1 MDGLPWLHATVTG
14 SLWASIA
21 KAMQRSCADKLRL
34 LACLK
39 MWGRSV
45 SAMLGLI
52 EAGALAEDD
61 SVLVAIDRR
70 KDSLPLLPGYL
81 VGDA

>member
-14 SLWASIA
+14 FLWASIA

-39 MWGRSV
+39 VWGRSV

-61 SVLVAIDRR
+61 SVLVAIDCLEN
-70 KDSLPLLPGYL
+70 SLPLLPGYL

>member
-1 MDGLPWLHATVTG
+1 MDGLLWLHATATG
-14 SLWASIA
+14 FLWASIA
-21 KAMQRSCADKLRL
+21 KAMQRSCVDKLRL

-39 MWGRSV
+39 VWGRSV
-45 SAMLGLI
+45 PAILGLI

-61 SVLVAIDRR
+61 SVLVAIDCLENP
-70 KDSLPLLPGYL
+70 LPLLPGCL

>member
-1 MDGLPWLHATVTG
+1 M
-14 SLWASIA
+14 
-21 KAMQRSCADKLRL
+21 

-39 MWGRSV
+39 VWGRSV

-61 SVLVAIDRR
+61 SVLVAIDRLEIP
-70 KDSLPLLPGYL
+70 LPLLPGCL
-81 VGDA
+81 AGDA